1 MEEIFF
7 DPKEMIERFG
17 QRAKAVKERGMP
29 PVEGEERQRIR
40 RQMQLDYQDF
50 SMLADAQAKLED
62 AVLTLTIDLR
72 PEST

>member
-7 DPKEMIERFG
+7 DPEEMIERFNR
-17 QRAKAVKERGMP
+17 RAKAVKERGMP

-50 SMLADAQAKLED
+50 AMLADAKANLEN

-72 PEST
+72 PKSA